1 MVFYG
6 NLWPKYV
13 SNILNQSILDNII
26 SLAHEALEI
35 LSKFVVP
42 ITGWTFDG
50 CLRIQEINNWSFEAL
65 YLVDNSSSRMLTLLL
80 FSDSFL

>member
-1 MVFYG
+1 MAIYG
-6 NLWPKYV
+6 LNTF

-42 ITGWTFDG
+42 ITG
-50 CLRIQEINNWSFEAL
+50 
-65 YLVDNSSSRMLTLLL
+65 
-80 FSDSFL
+80 